1 LTTNSESPSRQRHE
15 LPQGGAGG
23 GADGGSGRPN
33 PILNLFRR
41 RVPVRLGRYEVKVA
55 PYVFIAPFF
64 ILFGIF
70 GAFPIVYTIYVSL
83 FDWTLV
89 AGNQGFV
96 GLDNYARLV
105 GDALFWNALVNTFA
119 MFVMAT
125 VPQLLLALMIA
136 NLLTRNLR
144 GPTFFRMGML
154 APYTTSLVAVGIVFG
169 FIFAERYGLARY
181 LLDLLGVGEFSW
193 RNERLPAWAAIS
205 VMVDWR
211 WTGYNALIYL
221 AAMQAIPRQL
231 YEAAAIDGARR
242 WRQFWTITVPLIRPT
257 ILFTVILSTIGG
269 MQLFTEPLVFN
280 YGRIQGGIG
289 RESQTIAMYIYERTF
304 GGTFH
309 VGYGAAI
316 SWVLF
321 LIIILV
327 ALGNLYL
334 VRRTIRSA
342 DK

>member
-1 LTTNSESPSRQRHE
+1 VAL
-15 LPQGGAGG
+15 
-23 GADGGSGRPN
+23 
-33 PILNLFRR
+33 
-41 RVPVRLGRYEVKVA
+41 RLGRHEVMLA

-83 FDWTLV
+83 FDWTLIG
-89 AGNQGFV
+89 GNNGFV
-96 GLDNYARLV
+96 GLENYRRLI
-105 GDALFWNALVNTFA
+105 GDPLFWNSLGNTFA
-119 MFVMAT
+119 MFVLAT

-136 NLLTRNLR
+136 NLLNRNLR
-144 GPTFFRMGML
+144 APTFFRMGML

-181 LLDLLGVGEFSW
+181 LLDVLGVGEFTW
-193 RNERLPAWAAIS
+193 RNARLPSWTAIA

-221 AAMQAIPRQL
+221 AAMQSIPRQL

-280 YGRIQGGIG
+280 YGRIQGGTG

-321 LIIILV
+321 LVIIAV
-327 ALGNLYL
+327 ALLNLYL

>member
-1 LTTNSESPSRQRHE
+1 MTTNSESPARDVLPPDARPGASGPDGPPQR
-15 LPQGGAGG
+15 
-23 GADGGSGRPN
+23 SWRK
-33 PILNLFRR
+33 R
-41 RVPVRLGRYEVKVA
+41 RVTLRIGQTEMKIA
-55 PYVFIAPFF
+55 PYLFIAPFF

-70 GAFPIVYTIYVSL
+70 GAFPIVYTIYASL
-83 FDWTLV
+83 FDWTLL
-89 AGNQGFV
+89 GGRTDFV
-96 GLDNYARLV
+96 GLGNYTRLF
-105 GDALFWNALVNTFA
+105 GDALFWNALGNTFA

-136 NLLTRNLR
+136 NLLTRTLR
-144 GPTFFRMGML
+144 APTFFRMGML

-181 LLDLLGVGEFSW
+181 LLDLIGVGAFEW
-193 RNERLPAWAAIS
+193 RNSRLPSWVAIS

-221 AAMQAIPRQL
+221 AAMQAIPRQV
-231 YEAAAIDGARR
+231 YEAAVIDGAGR
-242 WRQFWTITVPLIRPT
+242 WRQFWSITVPLIRPT

-289 RESQTIAMYIYERTF
+289 RESQTVAMYIYERTF
-304 GGTFH
+304 SGTFS

-316 SWVLF
+316 SWILF
-321 LIIILV
+321 IIIILV
-327 ALGNLYL
+327 ALANLYL
-334 VRRTIRSA
+334 VRRSIRSA
-342 DK
+342 DQ

>member
-1 LTTNSESPSRQRHE
+1 MTTTTKPPPGERRQRTH
-15 LPQGGAGG
+15 
-23 GADGGSGRPN
+23 
-33 PILNLFRR
+33 RR
-41 RVPVRLGRYEVKVA
+41 RISLRLGRFEVKAA
-55 PYVFIAPFF
+55 PYLFISPFF

-70 GAFPIVYTIYVSL
+70 GAFPIIFTVYVSM
-83 FDWTLV
+83 FDWTLL

-96 GLDNYARLV
+96 GLDNFSRLL
-105 GDALFWNALVNTFA
+105 GDSLFWNALRNTFA
-119 MFVMAT
+119 MFIIAT

-136 NLLTRNLR
+136 NLLNRTLR
-144 GPTFFRMGML
+144 ARTMFRMGIL

-169 FIFAERYGLARY
+169 FIFAERYGLATY
-181 LLDLLGVGEFSW
+181 LLEMIGVGQFNW
-193 RNERLPAWAAIS
+193 RNEQLPAWAAIS
-205 VMVDWR
+205 IMVDWR

-242 WRQFWTITVPLIRPT
+242 WRQFWTITVPLIKPT

-289 RESQTIAMYIYERTF
+289 RESQTVAMYVYERTF

-316 SWVLF
+316 SLVLF

-327 ALGNLYL
+327 ALVNFTL
-334 VRRTIRSA
+334 VRRSIRTA
-342 DK
+342 EG